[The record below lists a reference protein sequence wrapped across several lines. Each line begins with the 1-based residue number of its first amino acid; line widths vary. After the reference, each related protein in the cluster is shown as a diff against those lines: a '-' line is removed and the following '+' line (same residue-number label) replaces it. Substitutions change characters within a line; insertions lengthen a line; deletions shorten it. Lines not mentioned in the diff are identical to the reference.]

1 MSIELFQY
9 NEKAYKAAVKMLK
22 MHKKAAIIHPTGTAK
37 FFIGFK
43 LCEDNPDSIICWLS
57 PSDYIFKTQLENLK
71 DVTNGYVPKN
81 VRFFTYSK
89 LTYLTDNELKAISP
103 NYIILDEFHRCGA
116 EIWGQSVQNLL
127 SLYPD
132 VPVLGLSATNI
143 RYLDN
148 CRNVSDELFDNNI
161 ASEITLGEAIVKGI
175 LPAPKYITALYSYS
189 KDFEKYEKRVL
200 GYKSPGQKENAE
212 KYLEALRRAI
222 QESEGLD
229 EIFYKHIQ
237 NMNSKY
243 IVFCANK
250 EHMDEMISHIGDWF
264 CKIDNAPNVY
274 RAYSNDPEASKEFSE
289 FKSDKSEHLK
299 LIFCIDMLKN
309 ILKKMV
315 I

>member
-1 MSIELFQY
+1 M
-9 NEKAYKAAVKMLK
+9 
-22 MHKKAAIIHPTGTAK
+22 
-37 FFIGFK
+37 
-43 LCEDNPDSIICWLS
+43 
-57 PSDYIFKTQLENLK
+57 
-71 DVTNGYVPKN
+71 
-81 VRFFTYSK
+81 
-89 LTYLTDNELKAISP
+89 
-103 NYIILDEFHRCGA
+103 
-116 EIWGQSVQNLL
+116 
-127 SLYPD
+127 
-132 VPVLGLSATNI
+132 
-143 RYLDN
+143 
-148 CRNVSDELFDNNI
+148 SDELFDNNI

-200 GYKSPGQKENAE
+200 GYKSPGLKENAE

-274 RAYSNDPEASKEFSE
+274 RAYSKDPEVSKDFSE